1 MNYTSRVNRCSTKRA
16 VAVVL
21 TLTALSVGQA
31 TAQMI
36 VNDPVNYAAQL
47 QQIAKDAAEF
57 GKNAKRWTETAN
69 HYQQQLIRLQRLNF
83 GQAQMTDTFPPRP
96 ADYGMEDMCPGE
108 GGIKEQLAG
117 AFKMAMPKLDANVIN
132 EQLTVCQR
140 MVYAENMKYN
150 ESVQM
155 LRTLMLR
162 NVEFKQIEAQRDSAG
177 SRQGDLAANDNEAQR
192 FMLRT
197 SMELDYWQARMKAYD
212 DYVEALKWDQS
223 RLAKRALNGN
233 KGKGQILGK
242 VIQAG
247 VLKAALSR

>member
-1 MNYTSRVNRCSTKRA
+1 
-16 VAVVL
+16 
-21 TLTALSVGQA
+21 
-31 TAQMI
+31 
-36 VNDPVNYAAQL
+36 
-47 QQIAKDAAEF
+47 
-57 GKNAKRWTETAN
+57 
-69 HYQQQLIRLQRLNF
+69 
-83 GQAQMTDTFPPRP
+83 MTDTFPPRP

-233 KGKGQILGK
+233 KGKGQFLGK

>member
-1 MNYTSRVNRCSTKRA
+1 MNKSSRASSRSVRGAA
-16 VAVVL
+16 VIIGIAMGLCV
-21 TLTALSVGQA
+21 SQA
-31 TAQMI
+31 SAQMI
-36 VNDPVNYAAQL
+36 VNDPVNYGAQL

-57 GKNAKRWTETAN
+57 GKNAKRWTDTAN

-83 GQAQMTDTFPPRP
+83 GQAQMTDTFPPRQ

-162 NVEFKQIEAQRDSAG
+162 NVEFKQIEAQRDTAG

-242 VIQAG
+242 IIQAG

>member
-1 MNYTSRVNRCSTKRA
+1 MEHRSRVSRRSVRGAAFVIVIASTL
-16 VAVVL
+16 V
-21 TLTALSVGQA
+21 SGQA
-31 TAQMI
+31 SAQMI
-36 VNDPVNYAAQL
+36 VNDPVNYGAQL

-83 GQAQMTDTFPPRP
+83 GQSQMTDTFPPRP

-108 GGIKEQLAG
+108 GGIKEELAG

-242 VIQAG
+242 IIQAG

>member
-21 TLTALSVGQA
+21 ALTALFVGQA
-31 TAQMI
+31 TAQMV
-36 VNDPVNYAAQL
+36 VNDPVNYGAQL